1 MTCRFNE
8 QSDNACFR
16 KLQREIE
23 ILVHRRTEFIAGR
36 DSQVNSQTLF
46 AVDNS
51 GHAGPGVTDKRNV
64 SRCRMRSAIETAG
77 PDMVAYI
84 VEAHA
89 IRAADEHPCVQDLF
103 LHTLF
108 ERWLIIIVNHER

>member
-1 MTCRFNE
+1 
-8 QSDNACFR
+8 
-16 KLQREIE
+16 
-23 ILVHRRTEFIAGR
+23 
-36 DSQVNSQTLF
+36 
-46 AVDNS
+46 
-51 GHAGPGVTDKRNV
+51 
-64 SRCRMRSAIETAG
+64 MRSAIETAG

-89 IRAADEHPCVQDLF
+89 IRATDEHPCIQNLF